1 MTKPYQSVLLASCM
15 IAALAASGQLHAQ
28 ATGSGND
35 PALIQK
41 KSAFPL
47 VPDKPMAVTVP
58 PLGSRSQATGS
69 ALIVRAISEGA
80 ELNAPRM
87 MALGVLG
94 SQMLDGQQHVRLGYQ
109 SLFGALGRGC
119 KLDAAAR
126 SEIRFAVATNNDDG
140 TVDVPLPESS
150 LIARREAMMYALAAN
165 LKSRLVLDDKGS
177 PSSSFGGKR
186 SKKDEILSRDLERA
200 KSLVTELDAAGLH
213 DANLIDLAGIVA
225 AVLQRAGIKDAEPP
239 QGAQPVAVYREALDM
254 VGKIAKAGRD
264 HAEILTILAQSME
277 AKGLEGCTD
286 RFLAPHDAASH
297 KKIVDAITK
306 ELVPPKPPSKPTK
319 KKKN

>member
-1 MTKPYQSVLLASCM
+1 MTKPFQSMLF
-15 IAALAASGQLHAQ
+15 ALAIVTSLVTSPGLHAQ
-28 ATGSGND
+28 SKGAGKD

-58 PLGSRSQATGS
+58 PLGSRNQATGA
-69 ALIVRAISEGA
+69 ALILRAASEGA

-94 SQMLDGQQHVRLGYQ
+94 SQMLDGQQHVVLGYQ
-109 SLFGALGRGC
+109 SLFAALGRGC

-150 LIARREAMMYALAAN
+150 LVAKREAMMYALAAN

-177 PSSSFGGKR
+177 PSTNFGGKR

-239 QGAQPVAVYREALDM
+239 QGAQPVGVYREALDM

-286 RFLAPHDAASH
+286 RLLAPRDAASH
-297 KKIVDAITK
+297 RKIIDAITR
-306 ELVPPKPPSKPTK
+306 ELVPSKASAKPTT
-319 KKKN
+319 KKNN